1 MTKIADF
8 LGKFDGGSRPNLFEI
23 EINGEGVRGIFGAD
37 DLKVHCKAASLP
49 SSVLG
54 EIPINYMGRIIK
66 VPGDRTYEDWTI
78 TIINYEKLNL
88 RHKFEEWNS
97 RYNNH
102 QGNTPTK
109 KSAATDKQNT
119 HMSMLAS
126 TTAIVRQLDRNHASI
141 REYTLNGLWCD
152 NVSAV
157 DLSYDTPDSISEF
170 TVTLKYQYFTIQ
182 KGTSGTIIT

>member
-1 MTKIADF
+1 MTKITDF
-8 LGKFDGGSRPNLFEI
+8 LSKFDGGSRPNLFEI
-23 EINGEGVRGIFGAD
+23 VIEGAGVSGIFGAD
-37 DLKVHCKAASLP
+37 DLKVHCKAAALP

-78 TIINYEKLNL
+78 TIINDEKLNL

-102 QGNTPTK
+102 EGNTPGK
-109 KSAATDKQNT
+109 NAATAGKQNT
-119 HMSMLAS
+119 HMTMLAN
-126 TTAIVRQLDRNHASI
+126 TTGLVRQLDRNHASI
-141 REYTLNGLWCD
+141 REYKLIGLWCD

-170 TVTLKYQYFTIQ
+170 TVTLKYQYFTVTS
-182 KGTSGTIIT
+182 GVSGTIIT

>member
-23 EINGEGVRGIFGAD
+23 EITGESSIFGPD
-37 DLKVHCKAASLP
+37 DLKVHCKAAALP

-78 TIINYEKLNL
+78 TIINDEQMSL

-102 QGNTPTK
+102 QGNTP
-109 KSAATDKQNT
+109 SVNIAGANKQNS
-119 HMSMLAS
+119 HMTMLA
-126 TTAIVRQLDRNHASI
+126 TTSAIVRQLDRNHKMI